1 MAGDGDGPNS
11 YREVAMLM
19 QTRRPVEELADGGM
33 EVERR
38 AVVRYLCDREVVY
51 SRFSKRERLW
61 ARVRNV
67 SINGIGLLLSAPIA
81 PGTDLKIEMQTM
93 DPGIP
98 LTLVARVVHATMQEE
113 ESWIVGCKFLTRPTE
128 EHLLALL

>member
-1 MAGDGDGPNS
+1 MAGDGPNS

-19 QTRRPVEELADGGM
+19 QTLRPVEELADGGM

-38 AVVRYLCDREVVY
+38 AVIRYLCDREVVY
-51 SRFSKRERLW
+51 SPVLTGERLR
-61 ARVRNV
+61 ARMRNV
-67 SINGIGLLLSAPIA
+67 SVDGIGLLLDDPLD
-81 PGTDLKIEMQTM
+81 PDTDLSIELQTL

-98 LTLVARVVHATMQEE
+98 LILFARVVHATMQADG
-113 ESWIVGCKFLTRPTE
+113 SWIVGCKFLTRPTE